1 MTAMK
6 QYALMPTER
15 GEQLPYRTP
24 SDQETMDYFV
34 FIELERSGMEDD
46 ETHAAPVVI
55 AMSRTTPCDA
65 ENVHA
70 CAHAEPYRHAAPAEL
85 MGADAIHVCG

>member
-24 SDQETMDYFV
+24 SDMDYFIL
-34 FIELERSGMEDD
+34 IELEGSGMEDD

-55 AMSRTTPCDA
+55 AMSRTASCDA
-65 ENVHA
+65 ESVHA

>member
-6 QYALMPTER
+6 QYALIPTER
-15 GEQLPYRTP
+15 SEQLPYRTP
-24 SDQETMDYFV
+24 SDQETVDYFIL
-34 FIELERSGMEDD
+34 IELEGSRMEDD

-55 AMSRTTPCDA
+55 AMSRTAPCDA

-70 CAHAEPYRHAAPAEL
+70 CAHAEPYRHAVPAEL
-85 MGADAIHVCG
+85 MSTDVIHLCG